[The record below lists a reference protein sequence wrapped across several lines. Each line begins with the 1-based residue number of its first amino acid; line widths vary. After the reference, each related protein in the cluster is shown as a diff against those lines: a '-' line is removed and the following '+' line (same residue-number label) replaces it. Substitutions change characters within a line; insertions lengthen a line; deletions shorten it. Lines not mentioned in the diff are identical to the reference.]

1 MEFETNLM
9 GSIRQRKDCQEKGSL
24 AFMCIWVLA
33 LNSLRNTTTPVYS
46 LCNSHTPL
54 ST

>member
-24 AFMCIWVLA
+24 AFVYIWVLA
-33 LNSLRNTTTPVYS
+33 LNSLRNTTPVYS
-46 LCNSHTPL
+46 PCNSHTPL